1 MSEFNTPSNDD
12 LRVIKQQLGS
22 IRAEAAARSGKPV
35 ITKKPSDGEICRICL
50 QNYKIVLNP
59 KNKDKHCA
67 GCTQKLESGMTAIVC
82 VSGRYM
88 FISARAGDKLSKE
101 DKRKVKAMEGQVVR
115 VKIET
120 MDNLM
125 LKHNIENSNAQN

>member
-1 MSEFNTPSNDD
+1 
-12 LRVIKQQLGS
+12 
-22 IRAEAAARSGKPV
+22 
-35 ITKKPSDGEICRICL
+35 
-50 QNYKIVLNP
+50 
-59 KNKDKHCA
+59 
-67 GCTQKLESGMTAIVC
+67 MTAIVC